1 MHNHVWRGVSSTCK
15 STLSGCWEP
24 LPPVT
29 RKPQGGPPVSSTT
42 LPPVVNS
49 RPPVNSTT
57 LPPDILMLDCLLLSF
72 FNVGDHH
79 RPEIRITMLWI
90 IGRSNLKSKYGRP
103 EPKSLLFFGGEYL
116 SSGMQT
122 KKVPWNFVEK
132 SQGGRSCFG
141 RNSVQGRKL
150 KLLSFLPRIPGRIWT
165 MQGILRRQQKI
176 NYKFYFE
183 TDLE

>member
-1 MHNHVWRGVSSTCK
+1 MRWSLTWNSK

-29 RKPQGGPPVSSTT
+29 RKPQGGPPVNSTT
-42 LPPVVNS
+42 LPPVNS
-49 RPPVNSTT
+49 R
-57 LPPDILMLDCLLLSF
+57 PPDILMLDCLLLSF
-72 FNVGDHH
+72 FNVGGHH
-79 RPEIRITMLWI
+79 HPEKRIRMMWI

-132 SQGGRSCFG
+132 SQGGQSCFG

-150 KLLSFLPRIPGRIWT
+150 KLLSFLPRIPGRVWT
-165 MQGILRRQQKI
+165 VLRILRRQQKI
-176 NYKFYFE
+176 ENNFYFE